1 MQNNMV
7 VNREIRFK
15 VTPDDYS
22 YLEGLAKFYYDNKVI
37 PKPSVH
43 SLAKFATIR
52 TASEWISVQTTA
64 LQRRDRRHKVIRPL
78 IGDENNKLGSAS
90 P

>member
-1 MQNNMV
+1 MPV
-7 VNREIRFK
+7 GPEICFK
-15 VTPDDYS
+15 VTPGEYR
-22 YLEGLAKFYYDNKVI
+22 YLEGLAKFYYDNGVI

-43 SLAKFATIR
+43 SLGKFATIK
-52 TASEWISVQTTA
+52 TANEWISVQTTA
-64 LQRRDRRHKVIRPL
+64 LQQRERRHKVIRPL